1 MGTATKTALVVLDN
15 TVLTNFG
22 LIRRPDLVAG
32 LWPGL
37 AYITP
42 EVLAEYRAGVQAA
55 GLPADAWD
63 GLPVL
68 SLTRGESAF
77 ALSLSHRLGAGERSC
92 LAVAV
97 NRDALLATDD
107 RVARKYAQKA
117 GLLVIGSV
125 GVIIRNVQSNKLE
138 LTEAQSLLNALIQ
151 SGYRSPIKRLDE
163 YFDEGR

>member
-1 MGTATKTALVVLDN
+1 
-15 TVLTNFG
+15 
-22 LIRRPDLVAG
+22 
-32 LWPGL
+32 
-37 AYITP
+37 
-42 EVLAEYRAGVQAA
+42 
-55 GLPADAWD
+55 
-63 GLPVL
+63 LPVL

-107 RVARKYAQKA
+107 RIARKYAQKA